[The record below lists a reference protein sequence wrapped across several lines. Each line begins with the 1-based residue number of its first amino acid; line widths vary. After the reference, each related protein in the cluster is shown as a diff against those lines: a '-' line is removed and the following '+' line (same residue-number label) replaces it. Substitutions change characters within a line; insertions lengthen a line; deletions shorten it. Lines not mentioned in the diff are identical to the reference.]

1 MFESC
6 IQLWRL
12 CHDFRSGTID
22 PGDFRHHR
30 HLAVAL
36 CYAAVMTPEVA
47 VESFREDLLRMVRP
61 WGHERKYHET
71 ITRFWL
77 GVAAHYLRARGEK
90 QCLATTANGF
100 LERLGDK
107 GLIERH
113 YSPALLFSDEAR
125 SSWVKPD
132 RIAMP

>member
-1 MFESC
+1 VFQSC
-6 IQLWRL
+6 AQLWRL
-12 CHDFRSGTID
+12 HRDFRSGTIA
-22 PGDFRHHR
+22 PADFRHRR

-36 CYAAVMTPEVA
+36 CYAAVLPA
-47 VESFREDLLRMVRP
+47 DAALGSFREDLLRMIKP

-77 GVAAHYLRARGEK
+77 AVAAHHLRAYGEER
-90 QCLATTANGF
+90 CLATIANAF
-100 LERLGDK
+100 VERFGDK
-107 GLIERH
+107 TLIERH

-125 SSWVKPD
+125 SSWVEPD

>member
-6 IQLWRL
+6 ARLWRL
-12 CHDFRSGTID
+12 YHDFRSGTIA
-22 PGDFRHHR
+22 PGDFRHR
-30 HLAVAL
+30 QHLAVAL
-36 CYAAVMTPEVA
+36 CYAAVMPSEVA

-71 ITRFWL
+71 ITCFWL
-77 GVAAHYLRARGEK
+77 AVAAHYVQAHGEK
-90 QCLATTANGF
+90 RCLKTTANAF
-100 LERLGDK
+100 VERFGDK
-107 GLIERH
+107 TLIERH

-125 SSWVKPD
+125 SSWIEPD